1 MNGLKLFQECPKQL
15 RSLDHD
21 EHVKFL
27 SDGQL
32 YINEGTHIEIY
43 AKGFCLE
50 NFYHPK
56 SGELYMSAFLCRTEN
71 SSLSLP
77 LPQTSRLNV
86 TSGCNFDRDLE
97 VLHRWLRFVF
107 TFCGFFSLTFLFL
120 SLFFYMTLPELC
132 NFQGNIICAYI
143 TSTILTTGFL
153 ILLFSVRLH
162 SELGVV
168 ETEFEFFFVV
178 SQLTCQALGY
188 LLYCSGLLMF
198 SWMSVLCFDLLRY

>member
-1 MNGLKLFQECPKQL
+1 
-15 RSLDHD
+15 
-21 EHVKFL
+21 
-27 SDGQL
+27 
-32 YINEGTHIEIY
+32 
-43 AKGFCLE
+43 
-50 NFYHPK
+50 
-56 SGELYMSAFLCRTEN
+56 MSAFLCRTEN

-77 LPQTSRLNV
+77 LPQTSRLNE
-86 TSGCNFDRDLE
+86 TSGCNFEKDLD
-97 VLHRWLRFVF
+97 VLYRWLRFVF

-153 ILLFSVRLH
+153 LLLFNVRLH
-162 SELGVV
+162 SDLGVI

-188 LLYCSGLLMF
+188 LQYCSGVNLINILRTHF
-198 SWMSVLCFDLLRY
+198 SYKSASLSFSLVTFWLWRKDFGKKKHFCMKNARIKCL